1 METQVVDLLGGE
13 QVLGEFLKSN
23 LDLARATREGLP
35 AETAVRLAQLI
46 SGSTDQ
52 ITGSDA
58 STAMGQIPFSVHIG
72 SSVETAAQ
80 PPDRLTPEQSD
91 VVVRTATVLA
101 RAIDVLG
108 DKRKAVHW
116 LTTPNRALGG
126 EIPITLLD
134 TSAGAHEAEAVL
146 ERIEYG
152 VYS

>member
-13 QVLGEFLKSN
+13 QVFDAVLNAN
-23 LDLARATREGLP
+23 LDLVWATREGLP
-35 AETAVRLAQLI
+35 AETAVRLVQLI
-46 SGSTDQ
+46 LDYSADRFGR
-52 ITGSDA
+52 A
-58 STAMGQIPFSVHIG
+58 MVATACKPG
-72 SSVETAAQ
+72 
-80 PPDRLTPEQSD
+80 RLTPEQSD

-108 DKRKAVHW
+108 DTGKAVHW
-116 LTTPNRALGG
+116 LTSANRALGG

-134 TSAGAHEAEAVL
+134 TSAGTHEAEAVL

>member
-1 METQVVDLLGGE
+1 METRVVDLLGGA
-13 QVLGEFLKSN
+13 QVLGESLQSN
-23 LDLARATREGLP
+23 LDLVRATREGLP
-35 AETAVRLAQLI
+35 AEAAVRLAQLI
-46 SGSTDQ
+46 SGIDVAATRPADP
-52 ITGSDA
+52 TG
-58 STAMGQIPFSVHIG
+58 
-72 SSVETAAQ
+72 
-80 PPDRLTPEQSD
+80 RLTSEQSD

-108 DKRKAVHW
+108 DKKKAVHW

-134 TSAGAHEAEAVL
+134 TSAGAHEAEALL